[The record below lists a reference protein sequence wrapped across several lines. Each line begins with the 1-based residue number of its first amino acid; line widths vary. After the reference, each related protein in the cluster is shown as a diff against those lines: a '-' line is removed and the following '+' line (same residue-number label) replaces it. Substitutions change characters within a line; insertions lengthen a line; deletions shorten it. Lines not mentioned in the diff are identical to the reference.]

1 MEPFFRRQ
9 PSDLH
14 NELYRFRSR
23 HTGLEVEESSSDSS
37 HTHSMLSER
46 RSSPRFTPDEAYL
59 EMEEE
64 EEKEEEEDE
73 LISGG
78 SVIYFLNNLS
88 EGEASKIPKKTLS
101 NVKRKRSRDNGKDI
115 VALEKVIKNS
125 SLSDEDIDKDNIED
139 IKSSNNGCITESHSK
154 TRQATSSGI
163 SHTTLIIETS
173 SFSYDRHPKSSRHFS
188 SRVLTSTSHRDNLD
202 FLTNFFSANYTSDDT
217 KESCNQH
224 SDTNTKQTCSGN
236 SIDNGRSISECRT
249 KKDSVI
255 LEDSINSL
263 EKTED
268 DSVILE
274 HSLKSLEETDGSLI
288 LQDTLDR
295 TEDDPVMLEHP
306 LEGTDDPLILEDP
319 LDRTEDDPVILEG
332 TDDPLILEDPLD
344 RMEDGLDN

>member
-14 NELYRFRSR
+14 NELYQFRSR
-23 HTGLEVEESSSDSS
+23 HTGLEVEESSSDTS
-37 HTHSMLSER
+37 HTHSMLSEER

-59 EMEEE
+59 EMEE
-64 EEKEEEEDE
+64 EEEEDE

-88 EGEASKIPKKTLS
+88 EGEASKIPKKTSS
-101 NVKRKRSRDNGKDI
+101 NVKRKRSRDNDGKDI

-125 SLSDEDIDKDNIED
+125 SLSDEEVDKDNIED

-154 TRQATSSGI
+154 ARQATSSGI

-202 FLTNFFSANYTSDDT
+202 FLTNFFSANYRSDDT

-224 SDTNTKQTCSGN
+224 SDTNTQQTCSGN

-255 LEDSINSL
+255 LEDSVNSL

-274 HSLKSLEETDGSLI
+274 HSLKSLEGTDDPLI
-288 LQDTLDR
+288 LQDALDR
-295 TEDDPVMLEHP
+295 TEDDPVILEHP

-319 LDRTEDDPVILEG
+319 LDK
-332 TDDPLILEDPLD
+332 
-344 RMEDGLDN
+344 MEDGLDNY